1 MSNML
6 LLAINLPLFLLT
18 QAVSAVCSKWSVNEP
33 SRYWWGVVILNVLN
47 VVATPLLIN
56 IYKSLPG
63 SIAQALCAGSAF
75 LACQLALFLA
85 FRQPISPIGWVAI
98 GFIFTGVVM
107 FAFAK

>member
-18 QAVSAVCSKWSVNEP
+18 QAVSAVCSKWSGNEP
-33 SRYWWGVVILNVLN
+33 NRYWWGVVILNVLN

-98 GFIFTGVVM
+98 GLIFTGVVM

>member
-1 MSNML
+1 MNNML
-6 LLAINLPLFLLT
+6 FLAINLPLFLLT
-18 QAVSAVCSKWSVNEP
+18 QAASAVCSKWSGNEP

-56 IYKSLPG
+56 IYKSLPA

-75 LACQLALFLA
+75 LACQVALFLA

-98 GFIFTGVVM
+98 GLIFCGVVL